1 MANGKKT
8 FYIEINGIQESVS
21 AVDSLNK
28 QLDALEKRIDTL
40 KSKNINISAS
50 GGGNTKALDEEA
62 KLLQQI
68 EQLHQKVRD
77 TEKEEYQELL
87 NAKQELKEYQT
98 IAKSIAAQENLK
110 SGINDTSTMMGA
122 KAQLRD
128 LKAAMQ
134 TVDMNGDQFK
144 QWAAEANEL
153 TQKLK
158 EAEQSYGTFSRNV
171 GNYSNGVADGIK
183 KYTIEIGGATRE
195 FNSAKEAA
203 RELGNELLNL
213 PKGAEGAQ
221 DLRKALQQV
230 RSDIKDLS
238 ASSIVMDNLLDTM
251 QSFTALAS
259 VGEGISALFGIDNS
273 EIEQTIQK
281 LVALQNVMQGLEQLN
296 QQMNT
301 GEGLMGWLSKGNDM
315 IDSFVSKLTGAS
327 KAQKTL
333 NEATT
338 AGATASKGLAA
349 AETAQAAATTTA
361 TVATKALSLA
371 LKTIGIGLIIS
382 AVATLITYWKDIY
395 KWFTDTIPAL
405 KNLSTWFD
413 NIRAIAVGVGSAIAN
428 YMIQPLATLVK
439 TIQAIIN
446 GNFSEIPKIIGD
458 GLKKT
463 FNIAGNYQKGYHKE
477 IERQQEKHNQKVKEA
492 QKKANEEQ
500 LKDEE
505 AKYGKS
511 HQRTQEYY
519 RKQMALVK
527 EGSDEYREL
536 QRKLWEDERQEREEN
551 ERKRIKGS
559 KVTTERI
566 DLAKKAEEDLTNMT
580 LEMMRDGL
588 TKELAQLKI
597 NNKKK
602 IEELKKNYASQKN
615 TLKRLID
622 EQNKLYEQQRQDI
635 LTNYGV
641 ETTKLID
648 ENTIKEVEN
657 EIEILNRTIED
668 KLKTR
673 PAFIQPVSS
682 SELKNI
688 IQSYKIGA
696 DEMKKIYD
704 VIDGLRKKSI
714 AESKMEY
721 DEYFDYLKEFMRANA
736 SNSEMGTF
744 LDKWQDAI
752 SEGVIDKKKMKDTI
766 EYAEGIWKEYYGN
779 LYDLAMRYGNVFEAY
794 QKDEATVL
802 TNSLSARMAGEK
814 AYMEEV
820 NRIYEEHIKKR
831 LEKEK
836 QALAA
841 EQKIRNE
848 SLVAEA
854 NKLGTEIKETNKK
867 RESTKNEAEIK
878 ELDNQ
883 LLALQRRYEA
893 VINEQSLLADEYAN
907 KIVEVERKTTDTLR
921 ELTEKGFRN
930 FTSNL
935 REYLTEMDKIAD
947 KQPTYNSLG
956 FININATKKQF
967 EEVKMAASAS
977 LGYIDLLRQD
987 LEEKFKNGLI
997 TPEARAQIEKE
1008 LNGLEISVNTRFES
1022 INEKLKELPLNLAK
1036 QINDVLQIIGQA
1048 ATSVIQSIGDINQA
1062 AFEKQLEAVER
1073 QTEALEDQLDKQK
1086 ELTQKYKDDV
1096 DSIEDELSTA
1106 RGDRRQHLIDQLN
1119 AQMQAQRESLAQEK
1133 RMEKEREK
1141 LEKKREKLEYD
1152 NEMRKW
1158 NQSKLTAAIN
1168 TALAISSA
1176 AVNSW
1181 PIPAVPMIAAATAM
1195 GAAQMAAIIANK
1207 PKKYAEGG
1215 LLQGR
1220 SHAQGGIPV
1229 GASGIEVE
1237 GNEYIINKHTTM
1249 QNVDVLDFVN
1259 SKKRK
1264 LTIDD
1269 FIDFYTKGSKV
1280 SRNVSSM
1287 RAKFEDGGQLPTI
1300 RTDIELNSRLI
1311 DTMERYSER
1320 AIQVEVVDIINKADD
1335 VRRVQTLAGLS

>member
-50 GGGNTKALDEEA
+50 GGGNAKALDEEA
-62 KLLQQI
+62 KMLQKI
-68 EQLHQKVRD
+68 EELHQKVAAS
-77 TEKEEYQELL
+77 EKAEYQELL
-87 NAKQELKEYQT
+87 HAKEELKEYQT

-238 ASSIVMDNLLDTM
+238 ASSNVMDNLLDTM

-551 ERKRIKGS
+551 ERKRAKGS
-559 KVTTERI
+559 KTTSERV
-566 DLAKKAEEDLTNMT
+566 DFAKKAEEELTNIT

-602 IEELKKNYASQKN
+602 IDELNKNYAKQKN
-615 TLKRLID
+615 TLKRLIG
-622 EQNKLYEQQRQDI
+622 EQNKLYEQQREDI
-635 LTNYGV
+635 LTKYGID
-641 ETTKLID
+641 TTKLID
-648 ENTIKEVEN
+648 ENTIKEIEN
-657 EIEILNRTIED
+657 EIDNLNRIIED
-668 KLKTR
+668 KLKAR

-682 SELKNI
+682 SELKGI
-688 IQSYKIGA
+688 IQSYNIGV
-696 DEMKKIYD
+696 EEIKKIYD
-704 VIDGLRKKSI
+704 IIDGLRKKNI
-714 AESKMEY
+714 AESKGEY
-721 DEYFDYLKEFMRANA
+721 DEYFNYLKEFMRANA

-752 SEGVIDKKKMKDTI
+752 SGGDINNKKIGDTI
-766 EYAEGIWKEYYGN
+766 EYAEGLWRKYYGN
-779 LYDLAMRYGNVFEAY
+779 LYTLAMRYGNVFEAY
-794 QKDEATVL
+794 EKNETTVL
-802 TNSLSARMAGEK
+802 ANSLAARMEGEK
-814 AYMEEV
+814 AYLDEV
-820 NRIYEEHIKKR
+820 NKVYEEYIKKR

-836 QALAA
+836 EALAT
-841 EQKIRNE
+841 EQKMRND
-848 SLVAEA
+848 SLVTQA
-854 NKLGTEIKETNKK
+854 NQLNTEINKTREKRDETKDK
-867 RESTKNEAEIK
+867 AEIE
-878 ELDNQ
+878 ELDSQ
-883 LLALQRRYEA
+883 LLELERRYQS
-893 VINEQSLLADEYAN
+893 VLDEQSLLAEEYVN
-907 KIVEVERKTTDTLR
+907 KIVELERTTTETLR
-921 ELTEKGFRN
+921 ELTENGFRN
-930 FTSNL
+930 FSSNL
-935 REYLTEMDKIAD
+935 REYLTEMDKLEN
-947 KQPTYNSLG
+947 KQPTYNAFG
-956 FININATKKQF
+956 FINYNATKKQF
-967 EEVKMAASAS
+967 EEIKIAASTS
-977 LGYIDLLRQD
+977 LGYIDLLRKN
-987 LEEKFKNGLI
+987 LEEKFNDGLI

-1008 LNGLEISVNTRFES
+1008 LNSLEISINTRFES
-1022 INEKLKELPLNLAK
+1022 INRKLKELPLNLAK

-1048 ATSVIQSIGDINQA
+1048 ATSVIQSIGEINQA
-1062 AFEKQLEAVER
+1062 AFEKEM
-1073 QTEALEDQLDKQK
+1073 EALEERSKYYEDLLDKQK
-1086 ELTQKYKDDV
+1086 GLTQKYADDV
-1096 DSIEDELSTA
+1096 NSIEDELSTA

-1119 AQMQAQRESLAQEK
+1119 AQMQAQRESLAEEK
-1133 RMEKEREK
+1133 RIEKEQKKIDDRKKK
-1141 LEKKREKLEYD
+1141 LDYD

-1158 NQSKLTAAIN
+1158 NQSKLTAKIN
-1168 TALAISSA
+1168 AALAITAA

-1195 GAAQMAAIIANK
+1195 GIAQLAAIYANK
-1207 PKKYAEGG
+1207 PQKYADGG
-1215 LLQGR
+1215 LLEGR
-1220 SHAQGGIPV
+1220 SHAQGGIKV
-1229 GASGIEVE
+1229 LGGHAEVE
-1237 GNEYIINKHTTM
+1237 GGEFVTNRRTTAQNSDLLYYI
-1249 QNVDVLDFVN
+1249 N
-1259 SKKRK
+1259 SKKKK
-1264 LTIDD
+1264 LDLSDMIE
-1269 FIDFYTKGSKV
+1269 FYSSKPKK
-1280 SRNVSSM
+1280 SISGMKRM
-1287 RAKFEDGGQLPTI
+1287 FADGGELPTL
-1300 RTDIELNSRLI
+1300 RTDISLNSRLV

-1320 AIQVEVVDIINKADD
+1320 PVQVEVVEIMNKTED
-1335 VRRVQTLAGLS
+1335 VRRTQVLAGLS

>member
-1 MANGKKT
+1 MADGKKI
-8 FYIEINGIQESVS
+8 YEIVINGVKESVD
-21 AVDSLNK
+21 AVNSLNK
-28 QLDALEKRIDTL
+28 QLDALEKRIGNL
-40 KSKNINISAS
+40 SKRNINISAS
-50 GGGNTKALDEEA
+50 GGASKELDAEEKLRRQIINQEDKIIA
-62 KLLQQI
+62 ARKDEYQILLQQ
-68 EQLHQKVRD
+68 
-77 TEKEEYQELL
+77 
-87 NAKQELKEYQT
+87 
-98 IAKSIAAQENLK
+98 KSE
-110 SGINDTSTMMGA
+110 
-122 KAQLRD
+122 
-128 LKAAMQ
+128 
-134 TVDMNGDQFK
+134 FK
-144 QWAAEANEL
+144 QINELQKNNLAQANLEGKAYENTMQGMKARLADIKTVLHNTDLGDTQSINKLTTEANEL
-153 TQKLK
+153 TNKLK
-158 EAEQSYGTFSRNV
+158 EMEQAYGTFGRNV
-171 GNYSNGVADGIK
+171 GNYANGVAEGIA
-183 KYTIEIGGATRE
+183 KYKIQVGDTVRE
-195 FNSAKEAA
+195 FDSARQAAKE
-203 RELGNELLNL
+203 LSNELLNL

-221 DLRKALQQV
+221 DLRKAIQSI
-230 RSDIKDLS
+230 RSEMKDLA
-238 ASSIVMDNLLDTM
+238 ASSNVMDDLLDTM
-251 QSFTALAS
+251 QSFTAIAS
-259 VGEGISALFGIDNS
+259 VGQGISALFDLDNS

-315 IDSFVSKLTGAS
+315 IDSFVAKLTGAS

-338 AGATASKGLAA
+338 AGATASKSLAA
-349 AETAQAAATTTA
+349 AETAQATATGAA

-371 LKTIGIGLIIS
+371 LKAIGIGLVIS

-395 KWFTDTIPAL
+395 KWLTDTVPVL

-413 NIRAIAVGVGSAIAN
+413 NIRAIAVGVGSAIVN
-428 YMIQPLATLVK
+428 FMIQPFATLVK

-463 FNIAGNYQKGYHKE
+463 FNVAGNYQKGYHKE
-477 IERQQEKHNQKVKEA
+477 NERQQEKHNQKVREA
-492 QKKANEEQ
+492 QKKANEEL

-511 HQRTQEYY
+511 HQRTQEYL

-551 ERKRIKGS
+551 ERKRAKGS

-566 DLAKKAEEDLTNMT
+566 DLAKQAEEDLTNMT

-588 TKELAQLKI
+588 SKELAQLKV

-622 EQNKLYEQQRQDI
+622 EQNKLYNQQRQDI

-657 EIEILNRTIED
+657 EIDNLNRIIED
-668 KLKTR
+668 KLKAR

-696 DEMKKIYD
+696 EEMKKIYD
-704 VIDGLRKKSI
+704 VIDGLRQKSI
-714 AESKMEY
+714 AESKREY

-736 SNSEMGTF
+736 SYSEMGTF
-744 LDKWQDAI
+744 LGKWQDAI
-752 SEGVIDKKKMKDTI
+752 SEGVVDKKKMKDTI

-779 LYDLAMRYGNVFEAY
+779 LYDLAMRYGNVFKSY
-794 QKDEATVL
+794 QEDEATVL

-836 QALAA
+836 KALAA

-848 SLVAEA
+848 SLVAEG
-854 NKLGTEIKETNKK
+854 NRLGTEIEETNKK
-867 RESTKNEAEIK
+867 RENTTNEAEIK

-956 FININATKKQF
+956 FINVNATKKQF

-977 LGYIDLLRQD
+977 LGYIDLLRKE
-987 LEEKFKNGLI
+987 LEEKFNAGLI
-997 TPEARAQIEKE
+997 TPEARAQIEKD

-1022 INEKLKELPLNLAK
+1022 INGKLKELPLNLAK
-1036 QINDVLQIIGQA
+1036 QINEVFQIIGQA
-1048 ATSVIQSIGDINQA
+1048 ATSIIQSIGEINDA
-1062 AFEKQLEAVER
+1062 AFEKEIEALDKRTEYYEKQLE
-1073 QTEALEDQLDKQK
+1073 KQK
-1086 ELTQKYKDDV
+1086 ELTEKYANDV
-1096 DSIEDELSTA
+1096 ESIEDELETA

-1133 RMEKEREK
+1133 QMEKEREK
-1141 LEKKREKLEYD
+1141 LDKKREKLEYD

-1168 TALAISSA
+1168 AALAISSA
-1176 AVNSW
+1176 AVNTW
-1181 PIPAVPMIAAATAM
+1181 PIPAIPMMTAAAAM

-1207 PKKYAEGG
+1207 PRKYGDGG
-1215 LLQGR
+1215 LLEGR
-1220 SHAQGGIPV
+1220 SHAQGGIKV
-1229 GASGIEVE
+1229 LGGHAEVE
-1237 GNEYIINKHTTM
+1237 GGEFITNRRTTAQNSDLLYYI
-1249 QNVDVLDFVN
+1249 N
-1259 SKKRK
+1259 SKKKK
-1264 LTIDD
+1264 LDLSDMIE
-1269 FIDFYTKGSKV
+1269 FYSSKPKK
-1280 SRNVSSM
+1280 SISGMKRM
-1287 RAKFEDGGQLPTI
+1287 FADGGELPTL

-1311 DTMERYSER
+1311 DTMERYAER
-1320 AIQVEVVDIINKADD
+1320 PSVVQVVDIINKTDE
-1335 VRRVQTLAGLS
+1335 VKRVQTLAGLS

>member
-1 MANGKKT
+1 MADGKKT
-8 FYIEINGIQESVS
+8 FIIEINGIQESVN
-21 AVDSLNK
+21 AVESLNK
-28 QLDALEKRIDTL
+28 QLDALEKKIDAL

-50 GGGNTKALDEEA
+50 GGGNAKALDEEA
-62 KLLQQI
+62 KMLQKI
-68 EQLHQKVRD
+68 EELHQKVAAS
-77 TEKEEYQELL
+77 EKAEYQELL
-87 NAKQELKEYQT
+87 HAKEELKEYQQ
-98 IAKSIAAQENLK
+98 IAKSLAAQDNLK
-110 SGINDTSTMMGA
+110 SGINDTSTMMGM
-122 KAQLRD
+122 KAQLKD
-128 LKAAMQ
+128 IKTAMQ
-134 TVDMNGDQFK
+134 TLDVESDKFK
-144 QWAAEANEL
+144 QLQQEANEL
-153 TQKLK
+153 NTKLK
-158 EAEQSYGTFSRNV
+158 EIEQGYGQFGRNV
-171 GNYSNGVADGIK
+171 GNYANGVSEGIK
-183 KYTIEIGGATRE
+183 KYTIEVGGATRE

-230 RSDIKDLS
+230 RSEIKDLS
-238 ASSIVMDNLLDTM
+238 ASSNVMDNLLDTM

-259 VGEGISALFGIDNS
+259 VGEGISALFDLDDS

-349 AETAQAAATTTA
+349 AETAQATATGAA

-371 LKTIGIGLIIS
+371 LKTIGIGLVIS

-395 KWFTDTIPAL
+395 KWLTDTVPVL

-428 YMIQPLATLVK
+428 FMIQPLATLVK
-439 TIQAIIN
+439 TIQAVIN

-463 FNIAGNYQKGYHKE
+463 FNVAGNYQKGYHKE
-477 IERQQEKHNQKVKEA
+477 TERQQEKHNQKVREA

-551 ERKRIKGS
+551 ERKRTKGS

-588 TKELAQLKI
+588 SKELAQLKV

-602 IEELKKNYASQKN
+602 IDELKKNYASQKN

-641 ETTKLID
+641 ETTKIID

-657 EIEILNRTIED
+657 EIDILNRTIED
-668 KLKTR
+668 ELKAR

-682 SELKNI
+682 GELKNI

-696 DEMKKIYD
+696 EEMKKIYD
-704 VIDGLRKKSI
+704 IIDGLRKKSI
-714 AESKMEY
+714 AKSKREY
-721 DEYFDYLKEFMRANA
+721 DEYFNYLKEFMRANA
-736 SNSEMGTF
+736 SYSEMGTF

-802 TNSLSARMAGEK
+802 ANSLSARMAGEK

-848 SLVAEA
+848 SLVAEGK
-854 NKLGTEIKETNKK
+854 KLGTEIQETNKK
-867 RESTKNEAEIK
+867 KESTKNEAEIK

-907 KIVEVERKTTDTLR
+907 KIVELERKTTDTLR

-930 FTSNL
+930 FSSNL

-1022 INEKLKELPLNLAK
+1022 INGKLKELPLNLAK
-1036 QINDVLQIIGQA
+1036 QINEVFQIIGQA
-1048 ATSVIQSIGDINQA
+1048 ATSIIQSIGEINDA
-1062 AFEKQLEAVER
+1062 AFEKQLEAIEK
-1073 QTEALEDQLDKQK
+1073 QTDLLEKQLDKQK
-1086 ELTQKYKDDV
+1086 ELTEKYKDDV

-1133 RMEKEREK
+1133 RMEKEKEK

-1207 PKKYAEGG
+1207 PRKYADGG
-1215 LLQGR
+1215 LLEGR
-1220 SHAQGGIPV
+1220 SHAQGGIKV
-1229 GASGIEVE
+1229 LGGHAEVE
-1237 GNEYIINKHTTM
+1237 GGEFITNRRTTAQNSDLLYYI
-1249 QNVDVLDFVN
+1249 N
-1259 SKKRK
+1259 SKKKK
-1264 LTIDD
+1264 LDLSDMIE
-1269 FIDFYTKGSKV
+1269 FYSSKPKK
-1280 SRNVSSM
+1280 SISGMKRM
-1287 RAKFEDGGQLPTI
+1287 FADGGELPTI
-1300 RTDIELNSRLI
+1300 RTDIELNSRLV
-1311 DTMERYSER
+1311 DTMEKYAER
-1320 AIQVEVVDIINKADD
+1320 PSVVQVVDIINKTDE
-1335 VRRVQTLAGLS
+1335 VKRVQTLAGLS